1 MVCSPANMQSSEEG
15 LEQRCPLAQQAA
27 AGSES
32 ALLPVLMH
40 MRSSYGDTL
49 RTIRTGPQERH
60 VLDQS

>member
-32 ALLPVLMH
+32 AVLPVLMH
-40 MRSSYGDTL
+40 MRSSYGGLL
-49 RTIRTGPQERH
+49 RTIRT
-60 VLDQS
+60 